1 VDILRSVWKTAAARP
16 IGPAAGGGP
25 GGSMA
30 RAIWSGSISFGMVSI
45 PVKLY
50 GATESK
56 DISFHLLHATCGTR
70 VKQMRWC
77 PTDEVEVPWSE
88 TVRGYEYAKGEYVKL
103 TPEDFEQLP
112 LPSRHTI
119 DLTAFVEE
127 SEIDPVYYERS
138 YYLAPD
144 ERAAKPYALL
154 MKAMERKNLTAL
166 ATITIRNKEQ
176 LCAIRPKDGA
186 IMLETLYYPDEV
198 RAAEVDTGGAKVTDR
213 ELDMANT
220 LIELLRKPFEPEEYQ
235 DHYREALSQLIEAKL
250 EGRDVVKAPAAR
262 ETQVIDLADALRKS
276 VEAARKGGKPKPATK
291 SATRRPARTARRTRK
306 VS

>member
-1 VDILRSVWKTAAARP
+1 
-16 IGPAAGGGP
+16 
-25 GGSMA
+25 MA

-56 DISFHLLHATCGTR
+56 DISFHLLHATCGSR
-70 VKQMRWC
+70 LKQMRWC
-77 PTDEVEVPWSE
+77 PTDDVEVPWSE

-103 TPEDFEQLP
+103 TNEDFEQLP
-112 LPSRHTI
+112 LPSRHVI
-119 DLTAFVEE
+119 DLSAFVEE

-144 ERAAKPYALL
+144 ERAEKPYALL
-154 MKAMERKNLTAL
+154 MKAMERKGLTAI

-176 LCAIRPKDGA
+176 LCAIRPKDGT

-198 RAAEVDTGGAKVTDR
+198 RASEVDTTGAKVTDR
-213 ELDMANT
+213 ELDMAFT
-220 LIELLRKPFEPEEYQ
+220 LIELLQKPFEPEEYH

-250 EGRDVVKAPAAR
+250 EGRDVVKAPQAR
-262 ETQVIDLADALRKS
+262 ETKVIDLADALRKS
-276 VEAARKGGKPKPATK
+276 VEAARKGGKAKPAAK
-291 SATRRPARTARRTRK
+291 SATRRPAARAARRTRK